1 MVRCLSFLLVIII
14 AAVSGPNVLSQP
26 VQVSVRWMDEGPDD
40 PHGTISADVGKAIR
54 SEASLRGLLAEQ
66 HGLLLNVRAETH
78 ASTGAEFVMV
88 SIVETML
95 IPESIIEAGAKHEIW
110 YAGKPLPE
118 NTAEGRA
125 IRQYV
130 TRDYLRSQGRVHR
143 VSQLVFAPG
152 DLNRAVSTYLEEL
165 VHRFECMTPEGCP

>member
-1 MVRCLSFLLVIII
+1 MVRCLSFLLVMFV
-14 AAVSGPNVLSQP
+14 AVVSGPNAFSQA

-66 HGLLLNVRAETH
+66 QGLLLNVRAETH
-78 ASTGAEFVMV
+78 ASVGEEIVMV

-95 IPESIIEAGAKHEIW
+95 IPESIVEAGAKHEIW
-110 YAGKPLPE
+110 YAGRPLPE

-152 DLNRAVSTYLEEL
+152 DMNREVSTYLDDL
-165 VHRFECMTPEGCP
+165 VHRYSCMTPEGCP